1 MSEKQ
6 LLKFESWQGE
16 FAIVYINKDPLFKP
30 FSKDNED
37 PTQNVWVRERTIDA
51 VDAAMGYICLWW
63 EYIFLAI
70 V

>member
-16 FAIVYINKDPLFKP
+16 FAIVCINKGPLFNP
-30 FSKDNED
+30 FPKDHED
-37 PTQNVWVRERTIDA
+37 LTQNVWVREQTIDA

-63 EYIFLAI
+63 AYIP
-70 V
+70 